1 MRSKALEN
9 ASEAERAALA
19 DLTGETIAAKPDFA
33 VTPPKGPG
41 QVWTV
46 ASALASLEETGA
58 MQGRDFNS
66 GRNLLHA
73 TACAACHH
81 FDGMGGSI
89 GPDLTTVRNKFSTRD
104 LLEAIIEPSK
114 VISDQYGSSTVTLN
128 DGKTHAGLVI
138 TEGDIVTVHTSDLK
152 AEPVVI
158 NHSDVKSI
166 VISPV
171 SQMPVGL
178 INSLSTDELRD
189 LIAYLMSRGNPEDP
203 MFKK

>member
-1 MRSKALEN
+1 
-9 ASEAERAALA
+9 
-19 DLTGETIAAKPDFA
+19 
-33 VTPPKGPG
+33 
-41 QVWTV
+41 
-46 ASALASLEETGA
+46 

-73 TACAACHH
+73 TACASCHH
-81 FDGMGGSI
+81 FDGLGGSI
-89 GPDLTTVRNKFSTRD
+89 GPDLTTVRNKFSARD

-138 TEGDIVTVHTSDLK
+138 TEGDIVTVHTADPK
-152 AEPVVI
+152 AKPVVI
-158 NHSDVKSI
+158 NYSDVKSI
-166 VISPV
+166 KVSPT
-171 SQMPVGL
+171 SQMPPGL